1 MGEGAVGRQPRF
13 QLFLLVKTEEL
24 VMMQASPAK
33 SLIRSFLP
41 FLLALSIFSIVSGLD
56 QSPDTQLAH
65 GNVLKELSDHE
76 VIRKEREALPKD
88 QNRPKNDSK
97 QKKQANKAK
106 KKKKSDRKARK
117 GKQKNKKTG
126 KGSRAKKKK
135 KARRNRKAKGKK
147 AGKAQ
152 DKKKKSVRKANK
164 RKKKRKNAGNKKAG

>member
-56 QSPDTQLAH
+56 QSPDTQLKH
-65 GNVLKELSDHE
+65 GNVRMELSEH
-76 VIRKEREALPKD
+76 EALPKD
-88 QNRPKNDSK
+88 RNGPKNDSK

-106 KKKKSDRKARK
+106 KKNKSDRKVRK

-126 KGSRAKKKK
+126 KGRRPKKNK
-135 KARRNRKAKGKK
+135 KADKNRKAK
-147 AGKAQ
+147 
-152 DKKKKSVRKANK
+152 
-164 RKKKRKNAGNKKAG
+164 